1 MSYVFGNSVAYDYDL
16 YTTGGQKASVSCSQL
31 IQTTNTNYVII
42 VDISNT
48 VAGTYSYSVSGEE
61 MGTITSSM
69 CPFLISDI
77 SGLTSLETVITFTPS
92 ENRDGYGS
100 IFYYTLSRYTS
111 LAKNQ
116 IYQQTTSEI
125 KDDQEVITTQ
135 EVVLNNPHG
144 YELFQKMETPLYC
157 YTSFTNPDRI
167 FLLPDETTTDTTNYA
182 NTTGIPVLNNDGT
195 LNLSWNSVIDELGY
209 GPKDLTVYDNSNN
222 YYPNPLIIQFS
233 QDGQT
238 YTSYSDENLIVD
250 YSTDAS
256 GQVKVYDPLTPTI
269 GAVIDEAEYMTN
281 TNRMIQRDSE
291 TGALSSPVR
300 IFYEQ
305 YRNLVYRTYQHKSSF
320 VHSNRRP
327 TVASG
332 ASLTIATYSVE
343 TIGDASGVTVGSILG
358 NSTIGYND
366 ENAAYDKR
374 GIILGDP
381 TVTNSLT
388 GNWAYRFDGETAWT
402 FMNFVDGNNN
412 SVFWYLPEKKS
423 VSGVDKDVYI
433 KFITSANQNGDAS
446 LTLYGWDRTNNIGPV
461 EGPVAAELISNS
473 QATDAR
479 SVAAASIVQSMAKIS
494 YPPYYDNTI
503 GNTYS
508 SINQDTT
515 QLIEFN
521 NSFFNTIG
529 FLDISGP
536 GPARGVVVEDICGG
550 AFGVWNWRF
559 DSDPVNTWRSFVFT
573 NGGLHIKESSNLL
586 DNITVR
592 FLPDKYKY
600 GTATIKLRLWD
611 TSLDVPNGTYASV
624 PSVYNPNG
632 SYSATAK
639 TWNVVITNT
648 PDGPK
653 LYDISNIEI
662 TDTFSKEII
671 TYGQGFTPADDGTD
685 SITVSSILDNF
696 LTNSTIGFA
705 AGIVDVDNGFI
716 PYDKSTLG
724 IVIEDISGGVNF
736 TFQRLV
742 SAGNWRSYSPSDF
755 IIGLNRR
762 FLHLKSTDIF
772 RFVVPETA
780 LGTNL
785 VSFRFRLWNRSNE
798 TNSSI
803 VSYDPVLITQTSS
816 IYSIPV
822 TATINYDNT
831 NLAPVINTTQT
842 TYSYS
847 LGSQGEDS
855 GDSVNFSIA
864 ELIDILRT
872 TSVGGQPLVTD
883 PDGAY
888 VTQIP
893 LFGLALIEA
902 PAVSNFPNPGV
913 WKYRAVAN
921 GEAQSL
927 NFTNGFFH
935 VTGDNGAQL
944 LYTPNK
950 HTYGPI
956 QLVARIWDRS
966 NETDVSA
973 GQYYSYTGA
982 FDRIAPY
989 SAKTVTFQLN
999 ISNVNDR
1006 PTLASGRMFLTQV
1019 SAADT
1024 NPAGQT
1030 LYSIMQSSGFIV
1042 ADPDPQDIGSHG
1054 MAIVGLSDS
1063 RLGTWQYMVDGSTW
1077 SNIPLVFSKALHLDP
1092 MNNSGS
1098 ANTNVRMRFV
1108 PNPSLTRNRT
1118 GVRLFQFYIWD
1129 RTNRVANGSLE
1140 TIQPQTDN
1148 SYSLISYTGRII
1160 VNT

>member
-100 IFYYTLSRYTS
+100 IFYYTLSRYS
-111 LAKNQ
+111 PLLKNQ
-116 IYQQTTSEI
+116 IYQQTISETSTI
-125 KDDQEVITTQ
+125 DI
-135 EVVLNNPHG
+135 VLNNSNG
-144 YELFQKMETPLYC
+144 YVPFQKMETPLWC
-157 YTSFTNPDRI
+157 YTSFLNPDRI
-167 FLLPDETTTDTTNYA
+167 FLLPESTTTDTTTYA
-182 NTTGIPVLNNDGT
+182 NNIGIPVLNDNGT

-209 GPKDLTVYDNSNN
+209 DPKDLTVYDNSNN
-222 YYPNPLIIQFS
+222 YYLNPLIIQFS

-238 YTSYSDENLIVD
+238 FTSYSDENLIVD
-250 YSTDAS
+250 YSTS
-256 GQVKVYDPLTPTI
+256 PLGQVKVYNPLTRTI
-269 GAVIDEAEYMTN
+269 GAVINEQVYYDN
-281 TNRMIQRDSE
+281 SGILIQRDSD

-300 IFYEQ
+300 IFYEE

-327 TVASG
+327 TVVSG
-332 ASLTIATYSVE
+332 ASFTIATYSVE

-358 NSTIGYND
+358 NSTLGYND
-366 ENAAYDKR
+366 DNAEYDKR
-374 GIILGDP
+374 GIILGGP
-381 TVTNSLT
+381 TVTNSLS
-388 GNWAYRFDGETAWT
+388 GNWAYRLEGETAWT
-402 FMNFVDGNNN
+402 AMNFLDGNNN
-412 SVFWYLPEKKS
+412 SLFWYLPEKKL
-423 VSGVDKDVYI
+423 VSGTDKDVFI
-433 KFITSANQNGDAS
+433 KFITNSNQNGDAS
-446 LTLYGWDRTNNIGPV
+446 LSLYGWDRTNTVGPV
-461 EGPVAAELISNS
+461 EGPVAADLISNS
-473 QATDAR
+473 LPTDAR
-479 SVAAASIVQSMAKIS
+479 SVGAASIMQSIAKIN
-494 YPPYYDNTI
+494 YPPYYDSTI
-503 GNTYS
+503 GNTYL

-515 QLIEFN
+515 QLIQFN

-550 AFGVWNWRF
+550 GFGVWNWRF
-559 DSDPVNTWRSFVFT
+559 DSDPVNTWRNFIFT

-611 TSLDVPNGTYASV
+611 TSIDVANGTYASI

-639 TWNVVITNT
+639 TWNVLVTNT

-653 LYDISNIEI
+653 LYDNTNTEI
-662 TDTFSKEII
+662 TETYSKEFI
-671 TYGQGFTPADDGTD
+671 TYGQGFIPADDGSD
-685 SITVSSILDNF
+685 AITVSSILDNF

-716 PYDKSTLG
+716 PYNKSALG
-724 IVIEDISGGVNF
+724 IAIEDISGSVNF

-772 RFVVPETA
+772 RFIVPDTA

-785 VSFRFRLWNRSNE
+785 ISFRFRLWNLSNE

-803 VSYDPVLITQTSS
+803 VSYNPVLIPQTSS

-831 NLAPVINTTQT
+831 NLAPVINTTLS

-855 GDSVNFSIA
+855 GDSVNFNIA
-864 ELIDILRT
+864 DIINTLRT

-883 PDGAY
+883 PDGTY

-893 LFGLALIEA
+893 LFGLALTEA
-902 PAVSNFPNPGV
+902 PAVGSFPNPGA
-913 WKYRAVAN
+913 WKYRAIAN
-921 GEAQSL
+921 GKAQSL
-927 NFTNGFFH
+927 NFANGFFH

-950 HTYGPI
+950 HTFGPI
-956 QLVARIWDRS
+956 QLIARVWDRS

-973 GQYYSYTGA
+973 GQYYKYTGA
-982 FDRIAPY
+982 YDRIAPY
-989 SAKTVTFQLN
+989 SAKTITFQLTITN
-999 ISNVNDR
+999 FNDH
-1006 PTLASGRMFLTQV
+1006 PTLASGRMFLTPV

-1030 LYSIMQSSGFIV
+1030 LYSIMQSSGFVV

-1077 SNIPLVFSKALHLDP
+1077 LNIRLEFSKALHLDP

-1098 ANTNVRMRFV
+1098 ANTNVRMRFL
-1108 PNPSLTRNRT
+1108 PNPALTRNRP
-1118 GVRLFQFYIWD
+1118 GLRLFQFFIWD
-1129 RTNRVANGSLE
+1129 RSNGVTNGSLQ
-1140 TIQPQTDN
+1140 TIQPQTDT

-1160 VNT
+1160 VSS

>member
-1 MSYVFGNSVAYDYDL
+1 MSYVFGNSIAYDYDL

-48 VAGTYSYSVSGEE
+48 VAGSYSYSVSGEE
-61 MGTITSSM
+61 MGPITSSM

-77 SGLTSLETVITFTPS
+77 SGLTTLETVITFTPS
-92 ENRDGYGS
+92 ENRNGYGS
-100 IFYYTLSRYTS
+100 IFYYTLSRYS
-111 LAKNQ
+111 PLLKKQ
-116 IYQQTTSEI
+116 IYQESISET
-125 KDDQEVITTQ
+125 ITMD
-135 EVVLNNPHG
+135 VVLDNSNG
-144 YELFQKMETPLYC
+144 YVPFQKMETPLWC
-157 YTSFTNPDRI
+157 YTSFLNPDRI
-167 FLLPDETTTDTTNYA
+167 FLLPESTTTDTTTYA
-182 NTTGIPVLNNDGT
+182 NTIGIPVLNGDGT
-195 LNLSWNSVIDELGY
+195 LNLLWNSVIDELGY
-209 GPKDLTVYDNSNN
+209 GPKDLAVYDNTVN
-222 YYPNPLIIQFS
+222 YYRNPLIIRFS

-238 YTSYSDENLIVD
+238 FTSYSDENLIVD

-256 GQVKVYDPLTPTI
+256 GQVKVYDPLTRTI
-269 GAVIDEAEYMTN
+269 GAVINEQAYYDN
-281 TNRMIQRDSE
+281 SGLLIQRDSD
-291 TGALSSPVR
+291 TGALSSPLR
-300 IFYEQ
+300 IFYEE
-305 YRNLVYRTYQHKSSF
+305 YRGLVYRTYQHKSSF
-320 VHSNRRP
+320 IHSNRPP
-327 TVASG
+327 TVVSG

-343 TIGDASGVTVGSILG
+343 TIGDASGVSVGSIIG
-358 NSTIGYND
+358 NSTLGYTD
-366 ENAAYDKR
+366 ENAEYDKR
-374 GIILGDP
+374 GIIVGEP
-381 TVTNSLT
+381 TVTNSLM
-388 GNWAYRFDGETAWT
+388 GNWVYRLEDETAWT
-402 FMNFVDGNNN
+402 AMNFVDENNN
-412 SVFWYLPEKKS
+412 SLFWYLPEKKS
-423 VSGVDKDVYI
+423 VSGLDKDVFI
-433 KFITSANQNGDAS
+433 KFITNSNQNGDAS
-446 LTLYGWDRTNNIGPV
+446 LTLYGWDRTNTVGPV
-461 EGPVAAELISNS
+461 EGPIAADLISNS
-473 QATDAR
+473 LPTDAR
-479 SVAAASIVQSMAKIS
+479 SVGAASIVQSMAKIN
-494 YPPYYDNTI
+494 YPPYYDSTI

-515 QLIEFN
+515 QLIQFN

-550 AFGVWNWRF
+550 GFGVWNWRF
-559 DSDPVNTWRSFVFT
+559 DSDAANNWRNFIFT

-611 TSLDVPNGTYASV
+611 TSVDVPNGTYAAI

-632 SYSATAK
+632 SYSAMAK
-639 TWNVVITNT
+639 TWNVVVTNT

-653 LYDISNIEI
+653 LYDNTNTEI
-662 TDTFSKEII
+662 TETYSKEFI
-671 TYGQGFTPADDGTD
+671 TYGQGFIPADDGSD
-685 SITVSSILDNF
+685 AITVSSIIDNF
-696 LTNSTIGFA
+696 ITNSAIGFG

-716 PYDKSTLG
+716 PYNKSTLG
-724 IVIEDISGGVNF
+724 IAIEDISGDVNF

-742 SAGNWRSYSPSDF
+742 SAGNWRSYSPSVF
-755 IIGLNRR
+755 IIGNNNR

-772 RFVVPETA
+772 RFVVPDTA
-780 LGTNL
+780 LGNNL
-785 VSFRFRLWNRSNE
+785 LSFRFRLWNLSNE
-798 TNSSI
+798 TNSDI
-803 VSYDPVLITQTSS
+803 IAYNPVLIPQTSS
-816 IYSIPV
+816 IYSIPI
-822 TATINYDNT
+822 TATISYDNT

-842 TYSYS
+842 SYSYS
-847 LGSQGEDS
+847 LGSQAEDS
-855 GDSVNFSIA
+855 DESFNFNISEIINT
-864 ELIDILRT
+864 LLT
-872 TSVGGQPLVTD
+872 TSTSGGTPLITD
-883 PDGAY
+883 ADGEY
-888 VTQIP
+888 VYPMP
-893 LFGLALIEA
+893 LFGLALTEA
-902 PAVSNFPNPGV
+902 PAVPNFPNPGA
-913 WKYRAVAN
+913 WKYRPVAN

-956 QLVARIWDRS
+956 QLIARVWDRS

-973 GQYYSYTGA
+973 GQYYKYTGA

-989 SAKTVTFQLN
+989 SAKTITFQLN
-999 ISNVNDR
+999 ITNVNDR
-1006 PTLASGRMFLTQV
+1006 PTLASGRLFLSPI

-1030 LYSIMQSSGFIV
+1030 LYSIMQSSGFVV

-1063 RLGTWQYMVDGSTW
+1063 RLGTWQYTVDGSTW
-1077 SNIPLVFSKALHLDP
+1077 LNIPLEFSKALHLDP
-1092 MNNSGS
+1092 MNNNDTVNM
-1098 ANTNVRMRFV
+1098 NTRLRFV

-1129 RTNRVANGSLE
+1129 RTNLVANGSLE
-1140 TIQPQTDN
+1140 TIQPQMDT